1 MKQVV
6 KIIKKHD
13 EKKELIRGLQLEI
26 DYELT
31 SLFDAMQ
38 NNNEAEAEKS
48 KKRLKEMSV
57 EMKELEGYY
66 YK

>member
-13 EKKELIRGLQLEI
+13 EKKELIRVLQLET

-38 NNNEAEAEKS
+38 TNNEAEAEKS
-48 KKRLKEMSV
+48 KKRLKEISA